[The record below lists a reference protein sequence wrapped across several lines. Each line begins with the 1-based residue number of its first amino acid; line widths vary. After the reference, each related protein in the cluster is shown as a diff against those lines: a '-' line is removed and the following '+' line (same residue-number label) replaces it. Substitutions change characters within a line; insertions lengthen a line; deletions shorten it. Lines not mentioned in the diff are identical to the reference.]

1 MATEARALTGRWS
14 GHYVQR
20 DQLRAITAE
29 FRQDGDALE
38 GTMRDEQT
46 SFVMTVYE
54 MAAEC
59 GLPPGADEQIVKA
72 LRHQYPDRSQV
83 PIKAL
88 MTLPGESAVE
98 GEVRGRNITFRKTYR
113 GEAFSGY
120 TVGEQRVG
128 VTVRGHAVQYRG
140 RVDEGG
146 GQIDGTWWID
156 ADPRRGVRRTEGS
169 FVLRRLSE

>member
-1 MATEARALTGRWS
+1 MSAEARALTGRWS

-20 DQLRAITAE
+20 DQARGMTAE
-29 FRQDGDALE
+29 LRQDGGTLE

-59 GLPPGADEQIVKA
+59 RLPPGADEEIVKA
-72 LRHQYPDRSQV
+72 LRHQYPDRAQA
-83 PIKAL
+83 PIRAL
-88 MTLPGESAVE
+88 MTLPAESAVE
-98 GEVRGRNITFRKTYR
+98 GEVRGRTVTFRKTYR

-120 TVGEQRVG
+120 TIGEERVG

-146 GQIDGTWWID
+146 GEIDGTWWID
-156 ADPRRGVRRTEGS
+156 ADPRRGLRRTEGS
-169 FVLRRLSE
+169 FVLRRLPE